1 VVERDL
7 SALCPVAMPA
17 GVVIGAVREA
27 AGPFLR
33 WAGVTNRFDRPPVP
47 EGFVSLTVGL
57 RFQGAERTLTNDEV
71 QAAVESIIR
80 ALRQQG
86 AEIRGE

>member
-1 VVERDL
+1 
-7 SALCPVAMPA
+7 MPA

-27 AGPFLR
+27 GGPFLR
-33 WAGVTNRFDRPPVP
+33 SAEVTNRFDRPPVP

-57 RFQGAERTLTNDEV
+57 RFQDAERTLTNDEV